1 MCKTEEPSL
10 PWGSQGPQL
19 QLLSADAI
27 AHDVTKL
34 QEGNAGPGGL
44 SSRKAPWEDIKAI
57 PCSGA
62 FGSCLHLG
70 LSQGREELSSL
81 PRLGNNSVCASD
93 VSTGTTNVHRDRAG
107 QATDRPV
114 FSQL

>member
-1 MCKTEEPSL
+1 MGES
-10 PWGSQGPQL
+10 GPQL
-19 QLLSADAI
+19 QLLSAHAI

-34 QEGNAGPGGL
+34 QEGKAGPGRL
-44 SSRKAPWEDIKAI
+44 SSHKSPWEDIKAI

-81 PRLGNNSVCASD
+81 PRLNSGNNSVSTSD
-93 VSTGTTNVHRDRAG
+93 VSTGTTNVHRDHAG
-107 QATDRPV
+107 ESD
-114 FSQL
+114 